1 MVDSRGEKDLL
12 VESKFFCS
20 HRGAGGGILPIVQK
34 GRKVS
39 HVLGMFLSL
48 QPAVPR
54 SV

>member
-1 MVDSRGEKDLL
+1 MVDSEAEKDPL
-12 VESKFFCS
+12 VESKFLCS
-20 HRGAGGGILPIVQK
+20 HVVLGGILPVVQK

-39 HVLGMFLSL
+39 HVSGMFLSL